1 MIKVR
6 ILSENFITEQE
17 KITLSQIVGDNSVIS
32 FDFDNTLVKS
42 FSDLDDDGDLIYI
55 NGGSNA
61 TMINLMKQL
70 IDDQSKKVYLVTSR
84 SESSES
90 KAGDE
95 SVKAQ
100 LEKLRIRPD
109 GVFFTNSQPKVNK
122 LKELGVEI
130 HFDDDRKEHQDIQG
144 TGIQSFY
151 PDDFVED
158 TNQVSKVV
166 AVTLDNKVL
175 ILKRADTGEFDIPGG
190 HGKSGE
196 TPQFTAIR
204 ETLEETGL
212 DLFNVRKI
220 NTKEVE
226 FQGRKEEITY
236 LYAKLN
242 NTSAMLRDDIDLDVE
257 ENTEFYFV
265 EPQNIDDYMGN
276 ATQNLKNVGNSIKSL
291 TIDEQTEPFQRK
303 MAQGHS
309 KKKKIMIGLGKNKYK
324 SAPYNQNP
332 SYKRSKSAPPG
343 FGGSLQEMLTEI
355 EFDLSKFSMRDQL
368 CPNFWQ
374 NEKLNS
380 EIKDKLLEI
389 AEDFV
394 KDTPIE
400 GKIDDITFTGSLAG
414 YNYSDSSDIDLHIL
428 VDFNKDDELIKDL
441 MNALRI
447 NWNNSHDIR
456 IVGHE
461 VEIYVQDSNE
471 KHYSS
476 GIYSISDDKWLQ
488 KPSKESPQIDTQ
500 AIINKAEGLSDEI
513 DALQDEFN
521 EEKYEK
527 VHNSVQRLR
536 KKLKNMRS
544 AGLEDEG
551 IYSIE
556 NLAFKLLRNSGQISK
571 LMILGNDSYDK
582 MMGYDQKDKKRRIKV
597 KISQNLDEKR
607 KKKRKKRKKRTKRRY
622 SGVYFPYGGLQDTFG
637 GDSGG
642 DAGGDGGGGE

>member
-1 MIKVR
+1 MIKIR
-6 ILSENFITEQE
+6 ILSENIVTEQE

-42 FSDLDDDGDLIYI
+42 FADIDEDGELNYI

-61 TMINLMKQL
+61 TMINLMKHL
-70 IDDQSKKVYLVTSR
+70 INDSSKKVYLVTSR
-84 SESSES
+84 SEAAEE

-95 SVKAQ
+95 GVKVQ
-100 LEKLRIRPD
+100 LDKLGINPD
-109 GVFFTNSQPKVNK
+109 GIFFTNSQPKVTK

-130 HFDDDRKEHQDIQG
+130 HFDDDRAEHADIKG
-144 TGIQSFY
+144 SGIQSFY

-212 DLFNVRKI
+212 NLYGIKI
-220 NTKEVE
+220 IQSKEVE
-226 FQGRKEEITY
+226 YQGRKEEITY
-236 LYAKLN
+236 VYGKLN
-242 NTSAMLRDDIDLDVE
+242 NTSDMLKNDIDLDVK

-265 EPQNIDDYMGN
+265 EPQNIDDYMSN
-276 ATQNLKNVGNSIKSL
+276 ATQNLKNVGNTIKSL
-291 TIDEQTEPFQRK
+291 TIDEQTEPFQKK
-303 MAQGHS
+303 MIKGHS

-324 SAPYNQNP
+324 AGPYNKNP

-380 EIKDKLLEI
+380 EIRDKLLEI
-389 AEDFV
+389 AEDFA

-400 GKIDDITFTGSLAG
+400 GRINDITFTGSLAG

-428 VDFNKDDELIKDL
+428 VDFDKDDELIKDL

-447 NWNNSHDIR
+447 NWNNNHDIR

-461 VEIYVQDSNE
+461 VEIYVQDSDE

-488 KPSKESPQIDTQ
+488 KPSKDSPEIDAQ
-500 AIINKAEGLSDEI
+500 AIIKKAEGLSDEI
-513 DALQDEFN
+513 DALQDEYN
-521 EEKYEK
+521 QQKYEK

-571 LMILGNDSYDK
+571 LMTLGNDSYDS
-582 MMGYDQKDKKRRIKV
+582 MMGYDKKDKKRRIKV
-597 KISQNLDEKR
+597 KINQNLDEKR
-607 KKKRKKRKKRTKRRY
+607 KKKRKKRRKRKKRGY
-622 SGVYFPYGGLQDTFG
+622 SGLYYPYGGLQDTFG

-642 DAGGDGGGGE
+642 DSGGDGGGGE